1 MATLLEPLSNTRV
14 HDHGSRLPRHSL
26 ASTLTTNDSYGD
38 LWGENSFQSSIE
50 SKIEIKRPEVIHES
64 TAEKRWSGDS
74 NDVPPRM
81 DDEFLSTPIKMPLK
95 DEIPA
100 ITAINKEMRSIESKR
115 RQRRGSNDLMP
126 IRPDRR
132 SSVSNQGLNTN
143 ALNVSKGDLSELMNL
158 DAKTEKLDDYLEETK
173 KADSDINSQLSSP
186 LGPSS
191 NDEVDGNVIITP
203 VPEPLLGDRV
213 GSGRLVRRGSN
224 DHMPIMPN
232 RRSSV
237 KTRVV
242 GNVGMLDLVKVDD
255 EPAKTEQ

>member
-1 MATLLEPLSNTRV
+1 MASLLEPLSNTKV

-26 ASTLTTNDSYGD
+26 ASTLATNDSYGD

-50 SKIEIKRPEVIHES
+50 SKIDTKRPEVIHES

-74 NDVPPRM
+74 NIVQPPM
-81 DDEFLSTPIKMPLK
+81 DDEFLVEPIKMPLK
-95 DEIPA
+95 DEIPG

-115 RQRRGSNDLMP
+115 RQRRGSNDMMP
-126 IRPDRR
+126 VRPDRR
-132 SSVSNQGLNTN
+132 SSVTNRGLNTN

-173 KADSDINSQLSSP
+173 NADSDINSQLSSP
-186 LGPSS
+186 LVASL
-191 NDEVDGNVIITP
+191 NDEVDGNIVITP
-203 VPEPLLGDRV
+203 VPEPLPGDRV
-213 GSGRLVRRGSN
+213 RSGRLVRRGSN
-224 DHMPIMPN
+224 DLMPIMPN

-237 KTRVV
+237 KTRMV
-242 GNVGMLDLVKVDD
+242 GNVDMVDPVNLDD